1 MHTIIVNEI
10 FKKEK
15 GLHIEMKSLLRGTLF
30 LAFVLL
36 ISKLFGFV
44 SRMLFSRIAGEEAV
58 GLYMTV
64 YPTFIFF
71 IAVVQLGLPIAITK
85 LVAQFTATN
94 HIQAQA
100 AVMKKAMR
108 ISTLS
113 LLIWL
118 PLLFSVSPFIATTL
132 LHNKDAIYTLLV
144 ATSTLPIVIWS
155 SLYRAY
161 LQGIDK
167 ITTSAWGTLLEQV
180 VRIAL
185 LFVLLPLTISA
196 TPAVIAAS
204 TMVITALAECSSLL
218 FHYIFYRKYRTVA
231 EASTISSKSLFEIA
245 LPSAGSKLFG
255 TFTWFL
261 EPIIFLFALTRSGL
275 TSTYATTAY
284 GTVSNV
290 HIPLLLF
297 PAFIPQA
304 LAVALIP
311 SISGLQALQY
321 YKAVNRQL
329 QQTMRLCAVIG
340 CYAST
345 LFFLGGDLLA
355 MKLFH
360 IEQSHWVQIL
370 APVFFFYYIQAP
382 LHSVLQALNFAQVA
396 MKNSII
402 GGCLKLVALFAL
414 ASHPSLQINGAIVA
428 IGIGVVVTTFMHVA
442 SVQSVDRIS
451 LQWRSFLW
459 PYCLFIFSIIVASTA
474 PTLEMQLVVG
484 FSILTFCLIITKQIR
499 LADFKL
505 LLQLR
510 KRFTLHK

>member
-1 MHTIIVNEI
+1 
-10 FKKEK
+10 
-15 GLHIEMKSLLRGTLF
+15 MKSLLRGTLF

-36 ISKLFGFV
+36 ISKLFGFAY
-44 SRMLFSRIAGEEAV
+44 RMLFSRIAGAEAV

-85 LVAQFTATN
+85 LVAQYTATHN
-94 HIQAQA
+94 YPAQA

-113 LLIWL
+113 LIIWL
-118 PLLFSVSPFIATTL
+118 PLLFIVSPFIVTTL
-132 LHNKDAIYTLLV
+132 LHNEDAIYTLLV
-144 ATSTLPIVIWS
+144 ATAALPIVIWS
-155 SLYRAY
+155 SVYRAY

-167 ITTSAWGTLLEQV
+167 ITTSAWGTLLEQI
-180 VRIAL
+180 VRIVFL
-185 LFVLLPLTISA
+185 TLLLPLTIDAS
-196 TPAVIAAS
+196 PAIIAAS
-204 TMVITALAECSSLL
+204 TMGITVIAECSSLL
-218 FHYIFYRKYRTVA
+218 FHYVFYKKYRPVA
-231 EASTISSKSLFEIA
+231 AASTISTHSLFEIA

-275 TSTYATTAY
+275 TSAYATTAY
-284 GTVSNV
+284 GIVSNV

-304 LAVALIP
+304 LAIALIP
-311 SISGLQALQY
+311 SISSLQAT
-321 YKAVNRQL
+321 KHFAAVNRQL

-340 CYAST
+340 CYASM

-360 IEQSHWVQIL
+360 VEQSHWVQIL

-414 ASHPSLQINGAIVA
+414 ASHPSLQVNGAIVA

-442 SVQSVDRIS
+442 SVQSLDHIE

-459 PYCLFIFSIIVASTA
+459 PFCLFVCSIAVASIL
-474 PTLEMQLVVG
+474 PTLTMQLVCG
-484 FSILTFCLIITKQIR
+484 FCLLTLCLAVTKQIR
-499 LADFKL
+499 LADIQL